1 MGVWP
6 VQKGAPID
14 LGEGAMLSNHN
25 IAARIAIEWPY
36 TVEQVE
42 MVVDAARGSESV
54 TRKALEITKGFSD
67 NHIALACMWARCSGL
82 LGLWVSLTDRYQRLR
97 AKIFIQDD
105 LLDRAQALVTDVTK
119 LKGRSVELR
128 SLTDESENK

>member
-25 IAARIAIEWPY
+25 IAARIAIEWFY

-54 TRKALEITKGFSD
+54 TRKALEITKGFS
-67 NHIALACMWARCSGL
+67 ARSMGVAD
-82 LGLWVSLTDRYQRLR
+82 GSVSAAPRQDLHSRRPIRSR
-97 AKIFIQDD
+97 ASTCHRCHK
-105 LLDRAQALVTDVTK
+105 TE
-119 LKGRSVELR
+119 G
-128 SLTDESENK
+128 